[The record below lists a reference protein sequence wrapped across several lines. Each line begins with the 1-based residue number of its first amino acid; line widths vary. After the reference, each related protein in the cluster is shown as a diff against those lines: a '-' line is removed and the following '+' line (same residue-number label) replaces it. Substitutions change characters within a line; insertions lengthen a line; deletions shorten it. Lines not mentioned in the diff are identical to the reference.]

1 MSVDEIL
8 NELNDRFN
16 CEEYDKALELLIS
29 VYEQE
34 EYSEW
39 ALQNIYDCYMNA
51 NDEEFRN
58 QFEQNNQISEYKYE
72 DCVLDFVPYRDGE
85 YMIFDKEKKE
95 FVDVVKLND
104 IENAVKMEIFDEME
118 FSNVVAYFEWNWK
131 EVNGILKECKNRKL
145 YVIVGD
151 VKRALSYYKISEFSE
166 YLENIILFENENEFQ
181 KYFHC
186 NINEYLPKII
196 FTHNELKRESL
207 KRIVEEEHKYRLT
220 PEGRSTD
227 NILLTIGIPTHNRGN
242 LLLKRLNHLLPMLY
256 DSEIEIV
263 VAKNGCILYE
273 EEYEEAE
280 KMQEQDARYVYYG
293 VKEELKA
300 QINWYNVIKHAHGK
314 YVLLVSDEDDVIIGS
329 LEHYLKVLSSNETLS
344 VVRAGTTKVYRE
356 MKKRYAKKGIDAFK
370 NLFLGQNYLSGL
382 IFKREEFIKA
392 DVLQYDK
399 FWDSSEFYRNYPH
412 EWWCAALTKDGD
424 SLIDPYLLIEE
435 KEAVLKQEIR
445 EYEKKGVMKAETVL
459 DLETE
464 LPRYATY
471 EARFEQFKAQI
482 EFIKIYMKNNSLTEI
497 QTVVDMI
504 IEKLACLLNVAR
516 RYGYKK
522 DEYKDIVEQ
531 FADVSV
537 KAMNQF
543 TFDTKQQVEL
553 LTNIKNYSEVLFRL
567 ESSIK

>member
-242 LLLKRLNHLLPMLY
+242 LLLKRLNH
-256 DSEIEIV
+256 
-263 VAKNGCILYE
+263 
-273 EEYEEAE
+273 
-280 KMQEQDARYVYYG
+280 
-293 VKEELKA
+293 
-300 QINWYNVIKHAHGK
+300 
-314 YVLLVSDEDDVIIGS
+314 
-329 LEHYLKVLSSNETLS
+329 
-344 VVRAGTTKVYRE
+344 
-356 MKKRYAKKGIDAFK
+356 
-370 NLFLGQNYLSGL
+370 
-382 IFKREEFIKA
+382 
-392 DVLQYDK
+392 
-399 FWDSSEFYRNYPH
+399 
-412 EWWCAALTKDGD
+412 
-424 SLIDPYLLIEE
+424 
-435 KEAVLKQEIR
+435 
-445 EYEKKGVMKAETVL
+445 
-459 DLETE
+459 
-464 LPRYATY
+464 
-471 EARFEQFKAQI
+471 
-482 EFIKIYMKNNSLTEI
+482 
-497 QTVVDMI
+497 
-504 IEKLACLLNVAR
+504 
-516 RYGYKK
+516 
-522 DEYKDIVEQ
+522 
-531 FADVSV
+531 
-537 KAMNQF
+537 
-543 TFDTKQQVEL
+543 
-553 LTNIKNYSEVLFRL
+553 
-567 ESSIK
+567 